1 MLQVQGQTIRNPTP
15 VVVDFYK
22 ANTNAMVYVMLSR
35 AQTMEQV
42 HIMGGLYREARG
54 WQPDHSALEE
64 LESSKLKA
72 INTVE
77 ETEVDIITVLCLN
90 VRSLRNHFVDV
101 ARTVQA
107 MSMPSAICLQ
117 ETWLEE
123 GCEVDEYQMQDFN
136 LFVNSKGRGRGIA
149 TYFDDTFDV
158 TDSVTSPSCQ
168 ITKISSS
175 QFDVINV
182 YRSNNCDLK
191 EFELMLFKMM
201 DREDHSKKVLIC
213 GDLNIH
219 YTEETSNCFVRK
231 IVDEYKFEQLVMDP
245 THDEGNT
252 IDHVYVS
259 PALQGRVVIEK
270 TCLYF
275 SDHDL
280 LTIRVTGEESEAE
293 EMSVSD

>member
-1 MLQVQGQTIRNPTP
+1 
-15 VVVDFYK
+15 
-22 ANTNAMVYVMLSR
+22 
-35 AQTMEQV
+35 
-42 HIMGGLYREARG
+42 MGGLYREARG

-168 ITKISSS
+168 IIKISSS

-191 EFELMLFKMM
+191 EFELMLFKMI

-219 YTEETSNCFVRK
+219 YTEETSNRFVRK

-259 PALQGRVVIEK
+259 PALQGRVEVEK

-280 LTIRVTGEESEAE
+280 LTIKVTKDESVVE

>member
-1 MLQVQGQTIRNPTP
+1 
-15 VVVDFYK
+15 
-22 ANTNAMVYVMLSR
+22 
-35 AQTMEQV
+35 
-42 HIMGGLYREARG
+42 MGGLYREARG
-54 WQPDHSALEE
+54 WRPDSSALDE

-72 INTVE
+72 INT
-77 ETEVDIITVLCLN
+77 TKGSEVDLIKVLCLN
-90 VRSLRNHFVDV
+90 VHSLRKHFVDV

-123 GCEVDEYQMQDFN
+123 GGDVDQYQMQDYK
-136 LFVNSKGRGRGIA
+136 LIVNSRGGSRGIA

-158 TDSVTSPSCQ
+158 TDSVTLPSCQ

-175 QFDVINV
+175 KIDVINV

-191 EFELMLFKMM
+191 EFELMIFKMI
-201 DREDHSKKVLIC
+201 DRNDNSKKVLIC
-213 GDLNIH
+213 GDLNIQ
-219 YTEETSNCFVRK
+219 YTEGTSNRFVRK
-231 IVDEYKFEQLVMDP
+231 IVDEYKFTQLVKDP
-245 THDEGNT
+245 THDKGNT

-259 PALQGRVVIEK
+259 PALLGRVIIEK
-270 TCLYF
+270 TSIYY

-280 LTIRVTGEESEAE
+280 LTIKIIEDKGAVD

>member
-1 MLQVQGQTIRNPTP
+1 
-15 VVVDFYK
+15 
-22 ANTNAMVYVMLSR
+22 
-35 AQTMEQV
+35 
-42 HIMGGLYREARG
+42 MGGLYREARG
-54 WQPDHSALEE
+54 WRPDSSALDE

-72 INTVE
+72 INTAE
-77 ETEVDIITVLCLN
+77 ETEVDIFTVLCLN
-90 VRSLRNHFVDV
+90 VRSLRKHFVDV

-123 GCEVDEYQMQDFN
+123 GCEVDKYQMQDFK

-201 DREDHSKKVLIC
+201 DGYDNSKKVLIC
-213 GDLNIH
+213 GDLNIY
-219 YTEETSNCFVRK
+219 YTEETSNHFIRK
-231 IVDEYKFEQLVMDP
+231 IVDEYNFKQLVMDP

>member
-1 MLQVQGQTIRNPTP
+1 MQGQTIRNPTP

-35 AQTMEQV
+35 AQTIEQV

-64 LESSKLKA
+64 LENSKLKA
-72 INTVE
+72 INTAVE
-77 ETEVDIITVLCLN
+77 IEVDIITILCLN
-90 VRSLRNHFVDV
+90 VHSLRKHFDDV

-107 MSMPSAICLQ
+107 MSMPASICLQ
-117 ETWLEE
+117 ETWLDE
-123 GCEVDEYQMQDFN
+123 GSAVDDYQMQD
-136 LFVNSKGRGRGIA
+136 LRLIVNSKGRGRGIA
-149 TYFDDTFDV
+149 TYFDNTFDV
-158 TDSVTSPSCQ
+158 MDSVTSPSCQ
-168 ITKISSS
+168 ITKMSSS
-175 QFDVINV
+175 KIDVINV
-182 YRSNNCDLK
+182 YRSSDCDLK
-191 EFELMLFKMM
+191 EFEIMIFKMI
-201 DREDHSKKVLIC
+201 DGNELFKKVLIC

-219 YTEETSNCFVRK
+219 YSEGTSNCFVRK
-231 IVDEYKFEQLVMDP
+231 LVDEYKFKQIVMAP
-245 THDEGNT
+245 THDGGNT

-259 PALQGRVVIEK
+259 PALQGRVEVEK

-280 LTIRVTGEESEAE
+280 LTIKVTKDESVVE

>member
-1 MLQVQGQTIRNPTP
+1 
-15 VVVDFYK
+15 
-22 ANTNAMVYVMLSR
+22 
-35 AQTMEQV
+35 
-42 HIMGGLYREARG
+42 MGGLYREARG
-54 WQPDHSALEE
+54 WRPDSSALDE
-64 LESSKLKA
+64 LESSKSKA
-72 INTVE
+72 INT
-77 ETEVDIITVLCLN
+77 TKGSEVDFIKVLCLN
-90 VRSLRNHFVDV
+90 VHSLRKHFVDV
-101 ARTVQA
+101 VRNVQA
-107 MSMPSAICLQ
+107 ASMPSAICLQ

-123 GCEVDEYQMQDFN
+123 GCDVDEYQMED
-136 LFVNSKGRGRGIA
+136 LKLIVNSKGRGQGIA

-158 TDSVTSPSCQ
+158 TDSVVSPSCW

-175 QFDVINV
+175 EIDVINV
-182 YRSNNCDLK
+182 YRSKNCDLE
-191 EFELMLFKMM
+191 EFERMIFKMM
-201 DREDHSKKVLIC
+201 DGNDNSKKVLIC
-213 GDLNIH
+213 GDLNIY
-219 YTEETSNCFVRK
+219 YTEGTSNRFVRK
-231 IVDEYKFEQLVMDP
+231 IVDEYNFKQLVLDP